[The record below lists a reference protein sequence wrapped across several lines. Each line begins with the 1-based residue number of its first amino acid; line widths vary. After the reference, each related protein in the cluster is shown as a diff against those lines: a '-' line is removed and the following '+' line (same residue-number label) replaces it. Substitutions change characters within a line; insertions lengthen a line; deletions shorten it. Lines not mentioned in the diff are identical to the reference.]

1 MNSVLEQTIDKY
13 CPKFNKNVTE
23 GSAKDILKRL
33 PAELDSIFRD
43 SIKSLSPEVPL
54 KYLGYRNM
62 SPEEE
67 YRNVILSANDKSYDI
82 AISDIYPIEF
92 VFEFNG
98 ETLVKTLF
106 LPYCDR
112 GNLMK
117 ISNTYYSI
125 TPVLSDTVVSPS
137 HKEIFIRLLKD
148 KITIKS
154 VIRNFVYNGEKVAG
168 SILYTS
174 IVKTKQLPKSENFGT
189 HFTTIFLYILGKY
202 GLRETL
208 SKYCNVTDFVITDKD
223 VTNLAVDYN
232 IWESTRIRPKNLKD
246 NGYQGHTLKI
256 CVSKKHKVTPIL
268 ENLIFGIIYTLDVLP
283 DEAENI
289 LMGVNAGI
297 VRDEINQWRIIIGR
311 IAYKNTFSI
320 NRIVQDMTEH
330 FDSLEGYIDSLIQTK
345 LKDNGIRVN
354 DFFDLIALIG
364 DKYNNWVLNSKEYN
378 SDISNRYIDIV
389 YYILYDIIIGF
400 NKIILNLNKRAGKK
414 SDGISKKEA
423 WKIIQNNLFFKTI
436 LKLVKASEP
445 NIAMQAQND
454 SSTDLIYPKV
464 TALLE
469 DQSRGN
475 GVRRGKESQFPEST
489 KTLKGHDLVLGTLLF
504 LNKKAPSPR
513 FRANVYMNYDI
524 YSGRIIIPNE
534 LNNIVS
540 RLDEALRGTIENKNV
555 QLLEENNY
563 EFE

>member
-1 MNSVLEQTIDKY
+1 MNSILEQTIDKY

-33 PAELDSIFRD
+33 PAELDSIFKD
-43 SIKSLSPEVPL
+43 SIKSLSPQIPL
-54 KYLGYRNM
+54 KYIGYRNM

-67 YRNVILSANDKSYDI
+67 YKNIILGTSDKSYDI
-82 AISDIYPIEF
+82 AVSDVYPIEF
-92 VFEFNG
+92 IFEFNG
-98 ETLVKTLF
+98 EMLIKPLY
-106 LPYCDR
+106 LPYCER

-125 TPVLSDTVVSPS
+125 TPVLSDTVISPS
-137 HKEIFIRLLKD
+137 HKEIFVRLLKD

-154 VIRNFVYNGEKVAG
+154 VVRNFIFNNERIAG
-168 SILYTS
+168 SVIYTS
-174 IVKTKQLPKSENFGT
+174 IVKTKQLPKSDSFGT
-189 HFTTIFLYILGKY
+189 HFTTIFLYLLGKY

-208 SKYCNVTDFVITDKD
+208 RKYCDVTDFVITDKD
-223 VTNLAVDYN
+223 ITNLRSDYN
-232 IWESTRIRPKNLKD
+232 IWESTKIKPKNYKD
-246 NGYQGHTLKI
+246 NGYIGHNLKI
-256 CVSKKHKVTPIL
+256 CIAKKHNITPIL
-268 ENLIFGIIYTLDVLP
+268 ENIVFGIIYTLDVLP

-289 LMGVNAGI
+289 LVGVNSGI
-297 VRDEINQWRIIIGR
+297 VKDEIYQWRIIIGR

-320 NRIVQDMTEH
+320 DRIVQDMTEH

-364 DKYNNWVLNSKEYN
+364 NNYNNWVLNSKEYN
-378 SDISNRYIDIV
+378 SDINNRYIDIV

-414 SDGISKKEA
+414 ADGMSKKEA

-436 LKLVKASEP
+436 LKLVKATEP
-445 NIAMQAQND
+445 NIAIQAQND

-475 GVRRGKESQFPEST
+475 GVRRGKESQFPEAT

-524 YSGRIIIPNE
+524 FTGRLIIPKE
-534 LNNIVS
+534 LNKIVNK
-540 RLDEALRGTIENKNV
+540 LDDALRGTIVNKNV
-555 QLLEENNY
+555 QLLENDDVK
-563 EFE
+563 FE